1 MEIGR
6 QMLERFRKGDIESFY
21 MEMYPSLLRY
31 ATRVLGTNHAHFA
44 EDCVQEAIYKVYQ
57 KRKQFDRP
65 SELKAFLYT
74 TVHNQIVDIY
84 RKHDRQEQYT
94 KSKEWIE
101 ENPIDSFLLQETL
114 DLLYDAIS
122 NLPED
127 LKTIYELTYEQHKKG
142 HEIASMLNISTMTVA
157 RQKNRLIE
165 ALRRKFKDN
174 GMMQFLIT
182 ILFSDW
188 MI

>member
-6 QMLERFRKGDIESFY
+6 QMLEQFRKGDIESFY

-101 ENPIDSFLLQETL
+101 DSPIDSFLLQETL
-114 DLLYDAIS
+114 DLLYNAITQ
-122 NLPED
+122 LPDD

-142 HEIASMLNISTMTVA
+142 QEIASMLNISTMTVA

>member
-6 QMLERFRKGDIESFY
+6 QMLEQFRKGDIESFY

-174 GMMQFLIT
+174 GMMQFIIT